1 MSHHTSSTTQKPAT
15 GMPRV
20 THGTVAE
27 IVGHPE
33 SAVADQYALGR
44 FGEDLATT
52 WYVEHGYRVLNQR
65 VRCRAG
71 EIDAVLAAPEG
82 TVVFLEVKTR
92 RSNEYGGA
100 ESVTAKKLLTMRRCA
115 GEWLDRSPHGGF
127 VDVRFDVCEVV
138 FDGAGFTEY
147 TMLRFEGV
155 EDGAC

>member
-1 MSHHTSSTTQKPAT
+1 MSHQVSSPAHLLAE
-15 GMPRV
+15 MPRV
-20 THGTVAE
+20 AHGSVDKH
-27 IVGHPE
+27 VGHPD
-33 SAVADQYALGR
+33 SPIADRYELGR

-52 WYVEHGYRVLNQR
+52 WYSEYGYQVLNQR

-71 EIDAVLAAPEG
+71 ELDAVLAAPDG
-82 TVVFLEVKTR
+82 TIVFLEVKTR
-92 RSNEYGGA
+92 RSDEYGGA

-127 VDVRFDVCEVV
+127 VNIRFDVCEVV
-138 FDGAGFTEY
+138 FDGAQHTDY

>member
-1 MSHHTSSTTQKPAT
+1 MIDDLYSAKVLTLAANL
-15 GMPRV
+15 PRV
-20 THGTVAE
+20 
-27 IVGHPE
+27 
-33 SAVADQYALGR
+33 GR
-44 FGEDLATT
+44 
-52 WYVEHGYRVLNQR
+52 
-65 VRCRAG
+65 
-71 EIDAVLAAPEG
+71 LAAPDG

-100 ESVTAKKLLTMRRCA
+100 ESVTAKKLLAMRRCA
-115 GEWLDRSPHGGF
+115 GEWLDRSPHGGY